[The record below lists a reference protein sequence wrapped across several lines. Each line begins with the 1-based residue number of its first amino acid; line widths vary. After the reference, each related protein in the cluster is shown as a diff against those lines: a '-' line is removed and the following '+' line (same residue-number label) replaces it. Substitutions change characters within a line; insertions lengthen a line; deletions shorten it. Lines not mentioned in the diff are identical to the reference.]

1 MKNKVNLN
9 SLPTHEELHQKW
21 MQDPEYA
28 QLYNQPDP
36 WFEVAKVLLEIR
48 VRSGMTQKKLAQEL
62 NTSQSAISRLESGEY
77 NPTLKFLD
85 KVAKVFGKKLKIEFV

>member
-1 MKNKVNLN
+1 MKNKVNFYD
-9 SLPTHEELHQKW
+9 LPTHKKLHQKW
-21 MQDPEYA
+21 MQDPEYVR
-28 QLYNQPDP
+28 LYNQPDP
-36 WFEVAKVLLEIR
+36 WFEVAKAVLETR
-48 VRSGMTQKKLAQEL
+48 VRSGMTQKKLAQQL